1 MHKTSDYL
9 FRTFSGMF
17 FSIFLPIIVI
27 GSLILFVRIAK
38 LTEVTQMDASEMLLM
53 YGYSLPT
60 ILFYTLPVTFFAA
73 LVLTLGKLSNDFENV
88 VLFSFGISPHRL
100 VLFFYPFVF
109 LLIALLLLLS
119 LGLIPIT
126 KQLTKSFINYKSMH
140 AVLNIEAS
148 RFGQK
153 FGDWLVFL
161 ESKDSESDTLHNIV
175 LYNSKPSQEQILIA
189 KMGRFINE
197 KGVLGLML
205 SNGQAYS
212 IENDKVTQIDYKIM
226 KIYDTTEYKP
236 FTYQNLKDYWLSAI
250 NDKKRLKDMV
260 IFVAISLF
268 PLTTLYFAFAYGI
281 IHPRY
286 QKNYGYLA
294 ILLATALYYGTVSAV
309 AKTSAAA
316 AFAFV
321 SLFMITGLI
330 LFYKRVERR
339 F

>member
-1 MHKTSDYL
+1 
-9 FRTFSGMF
+9 
-17 FSIFLPIIVI
+17 
-27 GSLILFVRIAK
+27 
-38 LTEVTQMDASEMLLM
+38 M

-109 LLIALLLLLS
+109 LLIAFLLILS

-126 KQLTKSFINYKSMH
+126 KQLTKSFISYKSMN

-161 ESKDSESDTLHNIV
+161 ESKDKDSDTLHNIV
-175 LYNSKPSQEQILIA
+175 LYNAKPSREQILIA
-189 KMGRFINE
+189 RMGRFINE

-205 SNGQAYS
+205 SDGQAYN
-212 IENDKVTQIDYKIM
+212 IEKDKMTQIDYKIM
-226 KIYDTTEYKP
+226 KIYDTTDYKP
-236 FTYQNLKDYWLSAI
+236 FTYQNLKDYWLSAM

-260 IFVAISLF
+260 IFIAISIF
-268 PLTTLYFAFAYGI
+268 PLTTLYIAFAYGI

-309 AKTSAAA
+309 AKTSAAG

-321 SLFMITGLI
+321 AIFMIIGFI

>member
-9 FRTFSGMF
+9 FRSFSGIF

-38 LTEVTQMDASEMLLM
+38 LTEVTQMSAAEMLLM

-73 LVLTLGKLSNDFENV
+73 LVLTLNKLSND
-88 VLFSFGISPHRL
+88 VL
-100 VLFFYPFVF
+100 
-109 LLIALLLLLS
+109 LLIALLMLLS

-126 KQLTKSFINYKSMH
+126 KQLTKSFIAYKSMH

-161 ESKDSESDTLHNIV
+161 ESKDKESNTLHNIV
-175 LYNSKPSQEQILIA
+175 LYNAKPEQEQILIA

-197 KGVLGLML
+197 NGVLGLML

-212 IENDKVTQIDYKIM
+212 IKNETVNQIDYKIM
-226 KIYDTTEYKP
+226 KIYDTTQYKP
-236 FTYQNLKDYWLSAI
+236 FTYQNLKEYWASAFG
-250 NDKKRLKDMV
+250 DKKRLKDMV
-260 IFVAISLF
+260 VFN
-268 PLTTLYFAFAYGI
+268 GI
-281 IHPRY
+281 LHPRY
-286 QKNYGYLA
+286 QKNYGYAA
-294 ILLATALYYGTVSAV
+294 ILLSTAIYYAAVSAI
-309 AKTSAAA
+309 AKSSAAMSA
-316 AFAFV
+316 
-321 SLFMITGLI
+321 LFIALFTIVGI
-330 LFYKRVERR
+330 VLFYRRVQIR

>member
-1 MHKTSDYL
+1 MGKTSEYL
-9 FRTFSGMF
+9 FRSFSGMF

-38 LTEVTQMDASEMLLM
+38 LTEVTQMSAGEMLLM

-73 LVLTLGKLSNDFENV
+73 LVLTLNKLSNDFESV
-88 VLFSFGISPHRL
+88 VLFSFGISPSKL
-100 VLFFYPFVF
+100 IGFFYPFVL
-109 LLIALLLLLS
+109 LLIALLMLLS

-126 KQLTKSFINYKSMH
+126 KQLTKSFISYKSMH

-148 RFGQK
+148 QFGQK

-161 ESKDSESDTLHNIV
+161 ESKEPESNTLHNIV
-175 LYNSKPSQEQILIA
+175 LYNAKPNQEQILVA

-212 IENDKVTQIDYKIM
+212 IENDTVNQVDYKVM
-226 KIYDTTEYKP
+226 KIYDTSDYKP
-236 FTYQNLKDYWLSAI
+236 FTYQNLKEYWASALH
-250 NDKKRLKDMV
+250 DKKRLKDMV
-260 IFVAISLF
+260 IFLAISLF
-268 PLTTLYFAFAYGI
+268 PLATLYYAFAYGI
-281 IHPRY
+281 LHPRY
-286 QKNYGYLA
+286 QKNYGYAA
-294 ILLATALYYGTVSAV
+294 ILLATALYYGAVSAI
-309 AKTSAAA
+309 AKNSAAA
-316 AFAFV
+316 SGAFV
-321 SLFMITGLI
+321 LLFTLVGIV
-330 LFYKRVERR
+330 LFYRRVQRR

>member
-1 MHKTSDYL
+1 MHKTSEYL
-9 FRTFSGMF
+9 FRSFSGIF

-38 LTEVTQMDASEMLLM
+38 LTEVTQMSAAEMLLM

-73 LVLTLGKLSNDFENV
+73 LVLTLNKLSNDFESV
-88 VLFSFGISPHRL
+88 VLFSFGISPARL
-100 VLFFYPFVF
+100 INFFYPFVL
-109 LLIALLLLLS
+109 LLIALLMLLS

-126 KQLTKSFINYKSMH
+126 KQLTKSFIAYKSMH

-161 ESKDSESDTLHNIV
+161 ESKDKESDTLHNIV
-175 LYNSKPSQEQILIA
+175 LYNAKPKEEQILIA

-197 KGVLGLML
+197 NGVLGLML

-212 IENDKVTQIDYKIM
+212 IKNDTVNQIDYKVM
-226 KIYDTTEYKP
+226 KIYDTTQYKP
-236 FTYQNLKDYWLSAI
+236 FTYQNLKDYWASALG
-250 NDKKRLKDMV
+250 DKKRLKDMV
-260 IFVAISLF
+260 IFIAISLF
-268 PLTTLYFAFAYGI
+268 PLATLYYAFAYGI
-281 IHPRY
+281 LHPRY
-286 QKNYGYLA
+286 QKNYGYAA
-294 ILLATALYYGTVSAV
+294 ILIATAIYYATVSAV
-309 AKTSAAA
+309 AKTSAALSA
-316 AFAFV
+316 LFV
-321 SLFMITGLI
+321 AVFMVVGIV
-330 LFYKRVERR
+330 LFYRRVQKR